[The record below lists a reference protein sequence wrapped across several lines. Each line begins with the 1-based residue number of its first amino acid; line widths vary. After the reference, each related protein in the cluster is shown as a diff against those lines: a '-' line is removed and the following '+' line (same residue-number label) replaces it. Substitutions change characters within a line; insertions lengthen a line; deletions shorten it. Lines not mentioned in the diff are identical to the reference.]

1 MSDPVRLLAVVA
13 ALATLLLLSIVVSS
27 AAWLWL
33 LLAGTAALYFHGRTG
48 LYGLLVVGALL
59 VGAAVGIL
67 LEVALDWSGA
77 FLVSVG
83 SAAVTVEAL
92 EERPG
97 HWAFIFGLALVG
109 LGMLLGI
116 FDAGPRAVLAASL
129 LVVAALLWLLLRPRP
144 RGAA

>member
-1 MSDPVRLLAVVA
+1 MSDPVRLLFAVAVL
-13 ALATLLLLSIVVSS
+13 ALLILLSISVSS
-27 AAWLWL
+27 TAWLWL
-33 LLAGTAALYFHGRTG
+33 LLAGTTVLWFHGRTAV
-48 LYGLLVVGALL
+48 YALLVVGALL

-67 LEVALDWSGA
+67 LEVALEWSGA

-83 SAAVTVEAL
+83 SAAVSVEAL

-116 FDAGPRAVLAASL
+116 FDAGRMAVLTASL
-129 LVVAALLWLLLRPRP
+129 LAGAAVLWFLLRPG
-144 RGAA
+144 RG

>member
-1 MSDPVRLLAVVA
+1 LSDPVRLLFAVA
-13 ALATLLLLSIVVSS
+13 ALALLILLSIGVSS
-27 AAWLWL
+27 TAWLWL
-33 LLAGTAALYFHGRTG
+33 LLAGTTVLWFHGRTD
-48 LYGLLVVGALL
+48 LYALLVVGALL

-67 LEVALDWSGA
+67 LEVALEWSGA

-83 SAAVTVEAL
+83 SAAVSVEAL

-116 FDAGPRAVLAASL
+116 FDAGRMAVLAASL
-129 LVVAALLWLLLRPRP
+129 LAGAALLWFLLKSA
-144 RGAA
+144 RG

>member
-1 MSDPVRLLAVVA
+1 MA
-13 ALATLLLLSIVVSS
+13 ALLLVSVMVSS

-33 LLAGTAALYFHGRTG
+33 LLAGTAGLYSHARTRV
-48 LYGLLVVGALL
+48 YGLLVVGALL
-59 VGAAVGIL
+59 IGAGVGIL

-97 HWAFIFGLALVG
+97 HWALVFGLALVG

-116 FDAGPRAVLAASL
+116 FDAGTRTVLAASL
-129 LVVAALLWLLLRPRP
+129 LVGGALLWLLLRPRP
-144 RGAA
+144 RPPG

>member
-1 MSDPVRLLAVVA
+1 MSDPVRVLLAVA
-13 ALATLLLLSIVVSS
+13 ALAALLLLSVMLSTS
-27 AAWLWL
+27 AWLWV
-33 LLAGTAALYFHGRTG
+33 LLAGTLGLYFHARTG
-48 LYGLLVVGALL
+48 FYGLLVVGALL

-67 LEVALDWSGA
+67 LEVALAWSGA

-83 SAAVTVEAL
+83 SAAVTVEAV

-116 FDAGPRAVLAASL
+116 FDAGPRT
-129 LVVAALLWLLLRPRP
+129 VVAASVAVVATLLWLLFRPKQGRST
-144 RGAA
+144 

>member
-1 MSDPVRLLAVVA
+1 M
-13 ALATLLLLSIVVSS
+13 LSTS
-27 AAWLWL
+27 AWLWV
-33 LLAGTAALYFHGRTG
+33 LLAGTLGLYFHGRTAI
-48 LYGLLVVGALL
+48 YSLLVVGALL

-67 LEVALDWSGA
+67 LEVALNWSGA

-116 FDAGPRAVLAASL
+116 FDAGRWAVLVASV
-129 LVVAALLWLLLRPRP
+129 LVGVAV
-144 RGAA
+144 

>member
-1 MSDPVRLLAVVA
+1 MSDPVRVLVAVA
-13 ALATLLLLSIVVSS
+13 ALAVLVLLSVVVSS
-27 AAWLWL
+27 SAWLWVL
-33 LLAGTAALYFHGRTG
+33 LVGTTALYFHARSDV
-48 LYGLLVVGALL
+48 YALLVVGALL

-67 LEVALDWSGA
+67 LEVALGWSGA

-97 HWAFIFGLALVG
+97 HWAFVFGLALVG

-116 FDAGPRAVLAASL
+116 FDAGPRAVLVASVL
-129 LVVAALLWLLLRPRP
+129 AGGGLLWWLLRQQR
-144 RGAA
+144 A

>member
-1 MSDPVRLLAVVA
+1 VSDPVRVLLAVA
-13 ALATLLLLSIVVSS
+13 ALAALSLLSVAVSS
-27 AAWLWL
+27 SAWLWV
-33 LLAGTAALYFHGRTG
+33 LLAGALGLYFHARTR

-67 LEVALDWSGA
+67 LEVALEWSGA

-83 SAAVTVEAL
+83 SAAVTVEAV

-97 HWAFIFGLALVG
+97 HWAFVFGLALVG

-116 FDAGPRAVLAASL
+116 FDAGPATILAAAT
-129 LVVAALLWLLLRPRP
+129 LVVATLVWLLIRRRPG
-144 RGAA
+144 RGA